1 MLRRELTK
9 KGLARALS
17 LVLAVSL
24 AMPGTALA
32 AATQPSPN
40 EAAVESVYEEE
51 AAEEEA
57 AAGETAGETAD
68 ETAEEVAPS
77 MNGEGAETADPADVI
92 SGFRIHVEGS
102 VLLAF
107 VAPVV
112 MIRQG
117 IREQNGQQDDPD
129 PF

>member
-57 AAGETAGETAD
+57 AAGETAVLMGESG
-68 ETAEEVAPS
+68 EEEITAEDLAAWC
-77 MNGEGAETADPADVI
+77 GT
-92 SGFRIHVEGS
+92 
-102 VLLAF
+102 LLAERRQHSSTMF
-107 VAPVV
+107 FHRLRPAGLWSVRRGSTQRAP
-112 MIRQG
+112 
-117 IREQNGQQDDPD
+117 
-129 PF
+129 